1 MLPRDRG
8 ERNPQAGLI
17 AVGVVLAINGILFL
31 LSGSEPVLAA
41 QGAAVAVKT
50 LKGQRGGTALL
61 AEAAA
66 LCTLQHPNVVRV
78 FGFCPKP
85 DLAVVMEYIVGGS
98 LSQWIAS
105 TRDKVSI
112 VVSVLLHL

>member
-1 MLPRDRG
+1 MKPSPLSATLNPLPPAPLPPSPLHDW
-8 ERNPQAGLI
+8 PL
-17 AVGVVLAINGILFL
+17 
-31 LSGSEPVLAA
+31 
-41 QGAAVAVKT
+41 
-50 LKGQRGGTALL
+50 
-61 AEAAA
+61 A
-66 LCTLQHPNVVRV
+66 LCGVRVALQGDEMLAQLHKEIDLCERLSHPNVVRV